1 MRIRRAIL
9 EIKRKNIIAIKIWLT
24 LPDVPTLF
32 SQIGKT
38 DLDYLDLCW
47 RKDET
52 KKIND
57 FLSWFTKIGQCKGCI
72 SMVFEV
78 MGCNKKLS
86 WTLLKRKLYGVRTE
100 LNLPL
105 TTQGREIRIP
115 ENFIKRLELP
125 RKSTSLP
132 LGGLREYV
140 TFYYLLHDKNI

>member
-1 MRIRRAIL
+1 
-9 EIKRKNIIAIKIWLT
+9 
-24 LPDVPTLF
+24 
-32 SQIGKT
+32 
-38 DLDYLDLCW
+38 
-47 RKDET
+47 
-52 KKIND
+52 
-57 FLSWFTKIGQCKGCI
+57 
-72 SMVFEV
+72 MVFEV